1 MVRKRKVSPGFRGL
15 LIPLC
20 LALIP
25 MLLLSGSPAQSAL
38 AGLPTAGAK
47 QQESRPEVLVLRVY
61 FKDSNERD
69 HLAVE
74 LDTLEM
80 ATTGGYLTV
89 WASRDTY
96 NSLLARNLRVEIDQ
110 EATYQANNPFVFG
123 EDSPDTFFGGYRTV
137 EENFAY
143 MDQLVAAYPDLA
155 EKVDIGDSWCK
166 TNPGQCTQP
175 DAWNGYDMWV
185 LHITNRNIAGPKPVF
200 WLETGIHSRE
210 IAVPEMATR
219 FMALLLDGYAND
231 PDAHWLVDYHDIWV
245 LPHVNPDGHHMAE
258 NGASQPRTQRK
269 NADRNDGCTAYPPTD
284 SSQLGTD
291 ANRNFPFKW
300 NVCSGCSSGS
310 PCNLTYRGPSAG
322 SEEETQAVIT
332 KLRQLVPDQRGPND
346 TDAAPLTAT
355 GVYQS
360 MHTAAALNLY
370 PWGWTGTASPN
381 NADLR
386 NIGAHMSATNAN
398 PPGNNY
404 TYGQPPNVLYSVDG
418 DTADW
423 GYGELGMP
431 SYTTELN
438 SGGTFFPPYSIV
450 NSEFNVNRGALL
462 YQAKIART
470 PYLLTRGPDTNS
482 AVTNPMTVTQGTAS
496 QLTATINYNWT
507 GNTYSQNVFAA
518 EYYIDTPP
526 WAGGT
531 AIPMTPTDGNFN
543 SPTEAA
549 QATINTNSI
558 PVGRHL
564 IFVRGRGVN
573 DYGGFGSWGPVSAAW
588 LTVTG
593 GGSVTPTSTP
603 PPATATRTSTA
614 TTTPTITVQPD
625 TATPTNTRPVA
636 TATSTASAIPTS
648 TPTNTHPVV
657 TATPTNSAVAA
668 TATRTSTATAQATAT
683 CSPAGGPYDIAI
695 VFSDDAE
702 PGKLINFI
710 QAEPDVAS
718 LVAIDARFS
727 TPSLAQLL
735 AYDEVVLFSNTEYDD
750 PVALGNVIADYQ
762 DAGGIVVATN
772 ANWWGPPYGLEGRWM
787 TGGYTMYAYPA
798 PTNNSTSTLGAYDQS
813 HPLMQ
818 EVITL
823 TAFFRNQ
830 MTLTA
835 GSTQVAA
842 WADGL
847 PLVAYK
853 STNGHTAVGI
863 NAYMG
868 FPEEGWDGDFGALI
882 MNAARWLKPGV
893 PCNPAT
899 PTVQATAQ
907 ATSTQTS
914 VPVSSPIP
922 TACGIT
928 FTDVPS
934 DSTFYTWIRCLACRN
949 IISGYTDGTFRPGN
963 DITRGQIA
971 KMVSNSAGFS
981 EDPGPQIYEDVPL
994 GSPFYDWINR
1004 LSMRGHMGGYLCG
1017 LVPEEP
1023 CISPDNRPYFRPNAS
1038 ATRGQLSKIVSNAAG
1053 LIGDPTDIFYTDV
1066 PLDHPFY
1073 VWIMRLTSLGVM
1085 SGYPCGG
1092 EGEPCDDANRPY
1104 FRPFANVTRGQA
1116 SKIVA
1121 NTFFPDCQTPSRR

>member
-1 MVRKRKVSPGFRGL
+1 V
-15 LIPLC
+15 
-20 LALIP
+20 
-25 MLLLSGSPAQSAL
+25 
-38 AGLPTAGAK
+38 
-47 QQESRPEVLVLRVY
+47 
-61 FKDSNERD
+61 
-69 HLAVE
+69 
-74 LDTLEM
+74 
-80 ATTGGYLTV
+80 
-89 WASRDTY
+89 
-96 NSLLARNLRVEIDQ
+96 
-110 EATYQANNPFVFG
+110 
-123 EDSPDTFFGGYRTV
+123 
-137 EENFAY
+137 
-143 MDQLVAAYPDLA
+143 
-155 EKVDIGDSWCK
+155 
-166 TNPGQCTQP
+166 
-175 DAWNGYDMWV
+175 
-185 LHITNRNIAGPKPVF
+185 
-200 WLETGIHSRE
+200 
-210 IAVPEMATR
+210 
-219 FMALLLDGYAND
+219 
-231 PDAHWLVDYHDIWV
+231 
-245 LPHVNPDGHHMAE
+245 
-258 NGASQPRTQRK
+258 
-269 NADRNDGCTAYPPTD
+269 
-284 SSQLGTD
+284 
-291 ANRNFPFKW
+291 
-300 NVCSGCSSGS
+300 
-310 PCNLTYRGPSAG
+310 
-322 SEEETQAVIT
+322 
-332 KLRQLVPDQRGPND
+332 
-346 TDAAPLTAT
+346 
-355 GVYQS
+355 
-360 MHTAAALNLY
+360 
-370 PWGWTGTASPN
+370 
-381 NADLR
+381 
-386 NIGAHMSATNAN
+386 
-398 PPGNNY
+398 
-404 TYGQPPNVLYSVDG
+404 
-418 DTADW
+418 
-423 GYGELGMP
+423 
-431 SYTTELN
+431 
-438 SGGTFFPPYSIV
+438 
-450 NSEFNVNRGALL
+450 
-462 YQAKIART
+462 
-470 PYLLTRGPDTNS
+470 
-482 AVTNPMTVTQGTAS
+482 
-496 QLTATINYNWT
+496 
-507 GNTYSQNVFAA
+507 
-518 EYYIDTPP
+518 
-526 WAGGT
+526 
-531 AIPMTPTDGNFN
+531 
-543 SPTEAA
+543 
-549 QATINTNSI
+549 
-558 PVGRHL
+558 
-564 IFVRGRGVN
+564 
-573 DYGGFGSWGPVSAAW
+573 
-588 LTVTG
+588 
-593 GGSVTPTSTP
+593 
-603 PPATATRTSTA
+603 
-614 TTTPTITVQPD
+614 
-625 TATPTNTRPVA
+625 
-636 TATSTASAIPTS
+636 
-648 TPTNTHPVV
+648 
-657 TATPTNSAVAA
+657 
-668 TATRTSTATAQATAT
+668 STATAQATAT

-787 TGGYTMYAYPA
+787 TGGYTMFNYPA
-798 PTNNSTSTLGAYDQS
+798 PTNNSTSTLGVYDPS

-922 TACGIT
+922 TTCGIT

-949 IISGYTDGTFRPGN
+949 IVSGYTDGTFRPGN

-1023 CISPDNRPYFRPNAS
+1023 CIGPDNHPYFRPNAS

-1053 LIGDPTDIFYTDV
+1053 LVGDPTDIFYTDV

-1121 NTFFPDCQTPSRR
+1121 NTFFPNCETPSRR